1 VSKSNY
7 IELSLNKK
15 MNKKII
21 TLIPFIIFYFGF
33 SQNNIEGYVTNA
45 QNNNPIQNA
54 NIVLLGTVNGSATNS
69 QGFFQFDVDQ
79 GYPITLLVSHIGYL
93 PQQFTLS
100 GPSAI
105 KIRLSPT
112 VLPSDEISV
121 LGTRSR
127 ANQEVSVDK
136 EVLSLEEMEKVGAND
151 ISDALRT
158 LSSIQI
164 EQAEGGNQTISIRGS
179 NPNEVAVYLDGIR
192 LNDANTGVA
201 NLATIDQNDLSS
213 IELIKGGNT
222 SLYGLGAF
230 GGVLNMNTKI
240 PSNNSFELARG
251 AGLLDDENQDLSINA
266 SGHRGVFSIG
276 GRYSGKA
283 RRYHGRSVYTNIFKN
298 VSFLASPVFGE
309 LQLKGFELQN
319 YLKFPTQDVVQNAE
333 TKMGLVRYFGSI
345 MGSQNWE
352 LFLGTRNWQ
361 WHDEFFSN
369 VERNLTDINTTGRIG
384 HNFISKHFST
394 TAQLEY
400 EDQSFTGDNLYNY
413 DLYSAREFGEI
424 KRQLYG
430 VSTATQWLSYIENTV
445 IDNIQWELGF
455 RIDYNKTLQTQQS
468 DSLANIN
475 YLIPANIDTTFNEIV
490 RSFKVGINTQGENNN
505 LKYNFYV
512 NQGRSKRLP
521 TPNDI
526 FLYHNANPFAIR
538 STPLT
543 ESLSSTEL
551 GFKINQEMF
560 PTIPYFSNIAVSGN
574 IFINNYSDKI
584 AYQYSEDSPP
594 VPYNVDLS
602 RISGIEIGIGSSLWN
617 DRLNFQ
623 IGYQKINLDNP
634 LIYPNKPESRFTL
647 HTDLSYKWFYL
658 GYDHL
663 IDGKKFV
670 VYNGFVGN
678 TYQGQETAN
687 LTIIIR
693 KKIWKVNAS
702 LHYVIHNLYSTEPV
716 LANPDIHSITPYD
729 FFDIH
734 REIITLKI
742 SL

>member
-1 VSKSNY
+1 
-7 IELSLNKK
+7 
-15 MNKKII
+15 MNIKTII
-21 TLIPFIIFYFGF
+21 ALPIIIFSFVY
-33 SQNNIEGYVTNA
+33 SQNNIEGYVFNFD
-45 QNNNPIQNA
+45 NYEPISNA
-54 NIVLLGTVNGSATNS
+54 NIVLLGTTDGTATND
-69 QGFFQFDVDQ
+69 QGFFQILTNQDFPV
-79 GYPITLLVSHIGYL
+79 TLLVSHIGYL

-100 GPSAI
+100 AQETI
-105 KIRLSPT
+105 KIRLSPA
-112 VLPSDEISV
+112 VLPSDDISV
-121 LGTRSR
+121 IGTRSR
-127 ANQEVSVDK
+127 ANQEVSAGVDI
-136 EVLSLEEMEKVGAND
+136 LSLKEMEQVGASD
-151 ISDALRT
+151 LSDALRT

-164 EQAEGGNQTISIRGS
+164 EQVEGGNQTISIRGS

-222 SLYGLGAF
+222 SLYGAGAF

-240 PSNNSFELARG
+240 QTNDSFELARG
-251 AGLLDDENQDLSINA
+251 SGLLDDANQDLSINA
-266 SGHRGVFSIG
+266 SGHKGIFSIG
-276 GRYSGKA
+276 GRYSGKS
-283 RRYHGRSVYTNIFKN
+283 RRYHGRSVYTTIFKN
-298 VSFLASPVFGE
+298 LTAIVTPSFGE
-309 LQLKGFELQN
+309 VQLKGFQLQD
-319 YLKFPTQDVVQNAE
+319 YLKFPTQDVIQNAK
-333 TKMGLVRYFGSI
+333 TQMGMIRYFGSI
-345 MGSQNWE
+345 LGSPNWE
-352 LFLGTRNWQ
+352 LFLGTKDWN

-369 VERNLTDINTTGRIG
+369 VDRDLMDINTTGRVV
-384 HNFISKHFST
+384 HNFISEHFNT
-394 TAQLEY
+394 IAQFEY
-400 EDQSFTGDNLYNY
+400 ENQSFTGDNLYNY

-424 KRQLYG
+424 KRKLYG
-430 VSTATQWLSYIENTV
+430 VSTATQWLSNIENSS

-455 RIDYNKTLQTQQS
+455 RLDYNKTFQIQQS

-475 YLIPANIDTTFNEIV
+475 YLIPANIDTTFNDVI
-490 RSFKVGINTQGENNN
+490 RSFKVGVNAQGERAN

-526 FLYHNANPFAIR
+526 FLYHNANPFALK

-543 ESLSSTEL
+543 ESLLSTEF
-551 GFKINQEMF
+551 GFEVNQEAF
-560 PTIPYFSNIAVSGN
+560 PTIPYFSNIAISGN

-602 RISGIEIGIGSSLWN
+602 RISGFEIGLGSSFWN
-617 DRLNFQ
+617 NQLNFQ

-634 LIYPNKPESRFTL
+634 LIYPNKPESRFTF
-647 HTDLSYKWFYL
+647 HGDIGYKWFFL

-687 LTIIIR
+687 LTLIFR
-693 KKIWKVNAS
+693 KKIWKVDAS

-716 LANPDIHSITPYD
+716 FANPDIHSITPYD
-729 FFDIH
+729 FFDVH
-734 REIITLKI
+734 REIITLKV

>member
-1 VSKSNY
+1 MNIKTIAIYVFL
-7 IELSLNKK
+7 LSLA
-15 MNKKII
+15 
-21 TLIPFIIFYFGF
+21 F
-33 SQNNIEGYVTNA
+33 SQNVIEGHVSNSDDSS
-45 QNNNPIQNA
+45 PISKA
-54 NIVLLGTVNGSATNS
+54 NIVLLGTTDGAATDS
-69 QGFFQFDVDQ
+69 QGFFQINTNQD
-79 GYPITLLVSHIGYL
+79 YPITLLVSHIGYL

-100 GPSAI
+100 SPEII
-105 KIRLSPT
+105 KIRLSLA
-112 VLPSDEISV
+112 VLPSGEVSV
-121 LGTRSR
+121 VGIRSR
-127 ANQEVSVDK
+127 ANQEVSAGLD
-136 EVLSLEEMEKVGAND
+136 VLSLEEMEQVGASD
-151 ISDALRT
+151 LSDALRT

-222 SLYGLGAF
+222 SLYGAGAF

-240 PSNNSFELARG
+240 QTNNSFELARG
-251 AGLLDDENQDLSINA
+251 SGLLDDANQDLSINA
-266 SGHRGVFSIG
+266 SGNKGIFSLG
-276 GRYSGKA
+276 GRYSGKS
-283 RRYHGRSVYTNIFKN
+283 RRYHGRSVYTTIFKN
-298 VSFLASPVFGE
+298 LTAQANPEFGE

-319 YLKFPTQDVVQNAE
+319 YLKFPTQDVIQNAK
-333 TKMGLVRYFGSI
+333 TQMGMIRYFGSI
-345 MGSQNWE
+345 LGSPNWE
-352 LFLGTRNWQ
+352 LFLGTRNWK
-361 WHDEFFSN
+361 WHNGFFSN
-369 VERNLTDINTTGRIG
+369 VDRDLTDINTMGRIA
-384 HNFISKHFST
+384 HNFVTMHFNS
-394 TAQLEY
+394 TAQFEY
-400 EDQSFTGDNLYNY
+400 ENQSFTGDNLYNY
-413 DLYSAREFGEI
+413 DSYSAREFGEI

-430 VSTATQWLSYIENTV
+430 VSTAMQWLSNIENSV
-445 IDNIQWELGF
+445 LDNIQWEFGF
-455 RIDYNKTLQTQQS
+455 RLDYNKTFQMQQS

-475 YLIPANIDTTFNEIV
+475 YLIPANIDTAFNDII
-490 RSFKVGINTQGENNN
+490 RSFKVGVNTWGGNAN
-505 LKYNFYV
+505 LKYNFYF

-526 FLYHNANPFAIR
+526 FLYHNANPYELK

-543 ESLSSTEL
+543 ESLLSTEF
-551 GFKINQEMF
+551 GFEINQEMF
-560 PTIPYFSNIAVSGN
+560 PAIPYFSNIAISGN

-584 AYQYSEDSPP
+584 AYQYSEDFPP

-602 RISGIEIGIGSSLWN
+602 RISGFEIGMGSSFWN
-617 DRLNFQ
+617 NQLNFQ

-634 LIYPNKPESRFTL
+634 LIYPNKPESRFTF
-647 HTDLSYKWFYL
+647 HGDIGYKWFFL
-658 GYDHL
+658 GYDHF

-687 LTIIIR
+687 LTLIFR
-693 KKIWKVNAS
+693 KKLWKVNAS

-716 LANPDIHSITPYD
+716 FADPDVHSITPYD

-742 SL
+742 SS

>member
-1 VSKSNY
+1 
-7 IELSLNKK
+7 

-21 TLIPFIIFYFGF
+21 TLIPLILLSFGL
-33 SQNNIEGYVTNA
+33 SQNNIEGYVLSS

-54 NIVLLGTVNGSATNS
+54 NVILLGTVIGSATDS
-69 QGFFQFDVDQ
+69 HGLFQFSTDQ
-79 GYPITLLVSHIGYL
+79 DYPITLLVSHIGYL

-100 GPSAI
+100 EPSTI
-105 KIRLSPT
+105 NVKLTPT
-112 VLPSDEISV
+112 VLPSKEISV
-121 LGTRSR
+121 LGLRSR
-127 ANQEVSVDK
+127 ANQDVSADLD
-136 EVLSLEEMEKVGAND
+136 VLSLEKMEQVGAHD

-222 SLYGLGAF
+222 SLYGSGAF

-240 PSNNSFELARG
+240 PSKNSFELARG
-251 AGLLDDENQDLSINA
+251 TGLLDDENQDLSINA
-266 SGHRGVFSIG
+266 SGLRGILSIG
-276 GRYSGKA
+276 GRYSGKS

-298 VSFLASPVFGE
+298 VTLRANPSFGE

-319 YLKFPTQDVVQNAE
+319 YLKFPTQDVVQNAK
-333 TKMGLVRYFGSI
+333 TKMGMIRYLGSI
-345 MGSQNWE
+345 LGSPNWE
-352 LFLGTRNWQ
+352 LFLGTRNWK

-369 VERNLTDINTTGRIG
+369 VDRNLTDINTTGRIG
-384 HNFISKHFST
+384 HNFISKNFST
-394 TAQLEY
+394 TAQFEY
-400 EDQSFTGDNLYNY
+400 ENQSFTGDNNYTY
-413 DLYSAREFGEI
+413 DLFSAKEFGEI
-424 KRQLYG
+424 NRQLYG
-430 VSTATQWLSYIENTV
+430 VSTATKWLSNIENS
-445 IDNIQWELGF
+445 ILNNIQWELGF
-455 RIDYNKTLQTQQS
+455 RVDYNNTIQTQQS
-468 DSLANIN
+468 DSLANVN
-475 YLIPANIDTTFNEIV
+475 YLIPANIDTTYNDII
-490 RSFKVGINTQGENNN
+490 RSFKVGIKTQGENDN
-505 LKYNFYV
+505 LKYNFYL
-512 NQGRSKRLP
+512 NQGRSRRLP

-526 FLYHNANPFAIR
+526 FLYHNANPFALK
-538 STPLT
+538 STPLI

-551 GFKINQEMF
+551 GFEFNQDTF
-560 PTIPYFSNIAVSGN
+560 STIPYFSNITISGN
-574 IFINNYSDKI
+574 VFINNYSDKI
-584 AYQYSEDSPP
+584 AYQYSEDAPP

-602 RISGIEIGIGSSLWN
+602 RISGVEIGMNSSFWE
-617 DRLNFQ
+617 DHLNFQ

-647 HTDLSYKWFYL
+647 HADLGYKWFYL

-687 LTIIIR
+687 LTLIIR
-693 KKIWKVNAS
+693 KKIWKVNTS

-716 LANPDIHSITPYD
+716 LANPDIHNITPYD
-729 FFDIH
+729 FFDVH
-734 REIITLKI
+734 REIITLKL

>member
-1 VSKSNY
+1 
-7 IELSLNKK
+7 
-15 MNKKII
+15 MNKKTL
-21 TLIPFIIFYFGF
+21 TLIPIILFYFGF
-33 SQNNIEGYVTNA
+33 SQNNIEGSVSNA

-54 NIVLLGTVNGSATNS
+54 NIILLGTVNGSATNS
-69 QGFFQFDVDQ
+69 QGFFQFDTNQD
-79 GYPITLLVSHIGYL
+79 YPITLLVSHIGYL

-100 GPSAI
+100 EPSTI
-105 KIRLSPT
+105 KIRLTPT

-121 LGTRSR
+121 LGIRSR
-127 ANQEVSVDK
+127 ANQEVSVDTD
-136 EVLSLEEMEKVGAND
+136 VLSLEEMEQVGAND

-222 SLYGLGAF
+222 SLYGSGAF
-230 GGVLNMNTKI
+230 GGVLNMNTKL
-240 PSNNSFELARG
+240 PSTNSFELARG
-251 AGLLDDENQDLSINA
+251 TGLLDDDNQDLSINA
-266 SGHRGVFSIG
+266 SGHLGIFSIG

-298 VSFLASPVFGE
+298 VTFLAIPTFGE
-309 LQLKGFELQN
+309 LQFKGLELQN

-345 MGSQNWE
+345 LGSQNWE

-369 VERNLTDINTTGRIG
+369 VERDLTDINTTGRIG

-400 EDQSFTGDNLYNY
+400 ENQSFTGDNLYNY
-413 DLYSAREFGEI
+413 ELYSAQEFGEI

-430 VSTATQWLSYIENTV
+430 VSTATQWLSYIENTM

-455 RIDYNKTLQTQQS
+455 RIDYNKTLQTQKS

-475 YLIPANIDTTFNEIV
+475 YLIPANIDTTFNDIV
-490 RSFKVGINTQGENNN
+490 RSFKVGINTQGENAN

-521 TPNDI
+521 TPNDV
-526 FLYHNANPFAIR
+526 FLYHNAHPFVIR

-551 GFKINQEMF
+551 GFKINQETF
-560 PTIPYFSNIAVSGN
+560 STIPYFSNITVSGN

-584 AYQYSEDSPP
+584 AYQYSEDVPP

-617 DRLNFQ
+617 DQLNLQ

-634 LIYPNKPESRFTL
+634 LIYPNKPESRFTI
-647 HTDLSYKWFYL
+647 HADLGYKWFYL

-687 LTIIIR
+687 LTLIIR
-693 KKIWKVNAS
+693 KKIWKVNTS
-702 LHYVIHNLYSTEPV
+702 LHYAIHNLYSTEPV
-716 LANPDIHSITPYD
+716 IANPDIHNITPYD
-729 FFDIH
+729 FFDVH
-734 REIITLKI
+734 REIITFKLSI
-742 SL
+742 

>member
-1 VSKSNY
+1 MK
-7 IELSLNKK
+7 E
-15 MNKKII
+15 MNIKTII
-21 TLIPFIIFYFGF
+21 ICIHLFSIVW
-33 SQNNIEGYVTNA
+33 SQNVIEGYVFKSV
-45 QNNNPIQNA
+45 NNEPLHKA
-54 NIVLLGTVNGSATNS
+54 NVILLGTNNGAATNA
-69 QGFFQFDVDQ
+69 QGFFQINTDQ
-79 GYPITLLVSHIGYL
+79 DYPITMLVSHIGYL
-93 PQQFTLS
+93 PQQLTLTAQE
-100 GPSAI
+100 AI
-105 KIRLSPT
+105 KIRLSPA
-112 VLPSDEISV
+112 VLPGDDISV
-121 LGTRSR
+121 VGTRSR
-127 ANQEVSVDK
+127 ASQEVSAGLD
-136 EVLSLEEMEKVGAND
+136 VLSLEEMEQVGASD
-151 ISDALRT
+151 LSDALRT

-222 SLYGLGAF
+222 SLYGAGAF

-240 PSNNSFELARG
+240 QTNNSFELARG
-251 AGLLDDENQDLSINA
+251 SGLLDDANQDLSINA
-266 SGHRGVFSIG
+266 SGHKGIFSIG
-276 GRYSGKA
+276 ARYSGKA
-283 RRYHGRSVYTNIFKN
+283 RRYHGRSVYTTIFKN
-298 VSFLASPVFGE
+298 LTALVNPALGE

-319 YLKFPTQDVVQNAE
+319 YLKFPTQDVIQNAK
-333 TKMGLVRYFGSI
+333 TQMGMIRYLGSI
-345 MGSQNWE
+345 LGSPNWE
-352 LFLGTRNWQ
+352 LFLGTRNWK

-369 VERNLTDINTTGRIG
+369 VDRDLTDINTTGRVG
-384 HNFISKHFST
+384 HNFISKYFNS

-400 EDQSFTGDNLYNY
+400 ENQSFTGDNLYNY
-413 DLYSAREFGEI
+413 DLFSAREFGEI
-424 KRQLYG
+424 ERQLYG
-430 VSTATQWLSYIENTV
+430 VATSTQWLSNIENSA
-445 IDNIQWELGF
+445 IDNIRWELGF
-455 RIDYNKTLQTQQS
+455 RLDYNKTVQTQQS
-468 DSLANIN
+468 DSLANLN
-475 YLIPANIDTTFNEIV
+475 YLIPANIDTTFNDII
-490 RSFKVGINTQGENNN
+490 RSFKVGVNTRGGNAN
-505 LKYNFYV
+505 LKYNFYF

-526 FLYHNANPFAIR
+526 FLYHNANPYALK

-543 ESLSSTEL
+543 ESLLSTEF
-551 GFKINQEMF
+551 GFEINQEMF
-560 PTIPYFSNIAVSGN
+560 QTIPYFSNIAISGN

-584 AYQYSEDSPP
+584 AYQYSEDFPP

-602 RISGIEIGIGSSLWN
+602 RTSGFEIGMGSSFWN
-617 DRLNFQ
+617 NQLNFQ

-634 LIYPNKPESRFTL
+634 LIYPNKPESRFTF
-647 HTDLSYKWFYL
+647 HGDIGYKWFFL

-687 LTIIIR
+687 LTLIFR
-693 KKIWKVNAS
+693 KKVWKVDAS

-716 LANPDIHSITPYD
+716 FADPDIHSITPYD
-729 FFDIH
+729 FFDVH

>member
-21 TLIPFIIFYFGF
+21 TLIPLIIFYFGF
-33 SQNNIEGYVTNA
+33 SQNNIEGYVSNVD
-45 QNNNPIQNA
+45 NNNPIQNA
-54 NIVLLGTVNGSATNS
+54 NIILLGTVYGSATNS
-69 QGFFQFDVDQ
+69 QGFFQFSTDHD
-79 GYPITLLVSHIGYL
+79 YPITLLVSHIGYL

-100 GPSAI
+100 EPSTI
-105 KIRLSPT
+105 RIRLSPT

-121 LGTRSR
+121 LGARSR
-127 ANQEVSVDK
+127 TNQDVSADLD
-136 EVLSLEEMEKVGAND
+136 VLSLEDMEQVGAND

-158 LSSIQI
+158 LSSIQV

-192 LNDANTGVA
+192 LNDANTGIA

-222 SLYGLGAF
+222 SLYGSGAF
-230 GGVLNMNTKI
+230 GGILNMNTKI
-240 PSNNSFELARG
+240 PSKNAFELARG
-251 AGLLDDENQDLSINA
+251 AGLLDDENQDLSING
-266 SGHRGVFSIG
+266 SVHRGILSIG
-276 GRYSGKA
+276 GRYSGKS

-298 VSFLASPVFGE
+298 VSFLVSPVFGE
-309 LQLKGFELQN
+309 LQLKGFKLQN
-319 YLKFPTQDVVQNAE
+319 YLKFPTQYVVQNA
-333 TKMGLVRYFGSI
+333 TTQMGLVRYFGSI
-345 MGSQNWE
+345 LGSQNWE
-352 LFLGTRNWQ
+352 LFLGTKNWK
-361 WHDEFFSN
+361 WRDEFFSN

-400 EDQSFTGDNLYNY
+400 ENQLFTGNNIYNHEFF
-413 DLYSAREFGEI
+413 SAKEFGEI

-430 VSTATQWLSYIENTV
+430 LSTATQWLSPVENSAL
-445 IDNIQWELGF
+445 DNIQWEFGF
-455 RIDYNKTLQTQQS
+455 RIDYNKTHQSQQS

-475 YLIPANIDTTFNEIV
+475 YLIPANIDTAINEIV

-521 TPNDI
+521 TPNDL
-526 FLYHNANPFAIR
+526 FLYHNANPFEIN

-551 GFKINQEMF
+551 GFEINQDTF

-602 RISGIEIGIGSSLWN
+602 RISGIELGLGSSFWN
-617 DRLNFQ
+617 DQLNFQ

-634 LIYPNKPESRFTL
+634 LIYPNKPESRFTV
-647 HTDLSYKWFYL
+647 HADLSYKWFYL

-687 LTIIIR
+687 LTIILR
-693 KKIWKVNAS
+693 QKIWKINTS

-716 LANPDIHSITPYD
+716 IANPDIHSITPYD
-729 FFDIH
+729 FFDVH

-742 SL
+742 SI

>member
-1 VSKSNY
+1 
-7 IELSLNKK
+7 
-15 MNKKII
+15 MNIKII
-21 TLIPFIIFYFGF
+21 TIYVFLLSLVF
-33 SQNNIEGYVTNA
+33 SQHVLEGSVSNSDDSS
-45 QNNNPIQNA
+45 PISKA
-54 NIVLLGTVNGSATNS
+54 NIILLGTTDGAATDT
-69 QGFFQFDVDQ
+69 QGFFQIYTDHD
-79 GYPITLLVSHIGYL
+79 YPITLLVSHIGYL

-100 GPSAI
+100 SPEII
-105 KIRLSPT
+105 KIRLSPA
-112 VLPSDEISV
+112 VLPSDDISV
-121 LGTRSR
+121 IGTRSR
-127 ANQEVSVDK
+127 ANQEVSIGLD
-136 EVLSLEEMEKVGAND
+136 VLSLEEMEQVGASD
-151 ISDALRT
+151 LSDALRT

-164 EQAEGGNQTISIRGS
+164 VQAEGGNQTISIRGS

-222 SLYGLGAF
+222 SLYGAGAF

-240 PSNNSFELARG
+240 PTNNSFELARG
-251 AGLLDDENQDLSINA
+251 LGLLDDANQDLSINA
-266 SGHRGVFSIG
+266 SGHKGIFSIG
-276 GRYSGKA
+276 GRYSGKS
-283 RRYHGRSVYTNIFKN
+283 RRYHGRSVYTTIFN
-298 VSFLASPVFGE
+298 NLTAQANPEFGE

-319 YLKFPTQDVVQNAE
+319 YLKFPTQDVIQNVK
-333 TKMGLVRYFGSI
+333 TQMGMIRYFGSI
-345 MGSQNWE
+345 LGSPNWE
-352 LFLGTRNWQ
+352 LFVGTRNWK

-369 VERNLTDINTTGRIG
+369 VDRDLTDINTTGRVG
-384 HNFISKHFST
+384 HNFISEHFSA

-400 EDQSFTGDNLYNY
+400 ENQSFTGDNLYNY

-430 VSTATQWLSYIENTV
+430 VSTATQWLSNIESSV
-445 IDNIQWELGF
+445 LENIQWELGF
-455 RIDYNKTLQTQQS
+455 RLDYNKTFQMQQS

-475 YLIPANIDTTFNEIV
+475 YLIPANIDTTFNDII
-490 RSFKVGINTQGENNN
+490 RSFKVGVNTQGGNAN
-505 LKYNFYV
+505 LKYNFYF

-526 FLYHNANPFAIR
+526 FLHHNANPFALK

-543 ESLSSTEL
+543 ESLLSTEF
-551 GFKINQEMF
+551 GFRVNQEEF
-560 PTIPYFSNIAVSGN
+560 PTIPYFSNIVISGN

-602 RISGIEIGIGSSLWN
+602 RISGFEIDLGSSFWN
-617 DRLNFQ
+617 NQLNFE

-634 LIYPNKPESRFTL
+634 LIYPNKPESRFTF
-647 HTDLSYKWFYL
+647 HVDIGYKWFFL

-687 LTIIIR
+687 LTLIFR
-693 KKIWKVNAS
+693 KKLWKVKTS

-716 LANPDIHSITPYD
+716 FADPDIHSITPYD
-729 FFDIH
+729 FFDVH